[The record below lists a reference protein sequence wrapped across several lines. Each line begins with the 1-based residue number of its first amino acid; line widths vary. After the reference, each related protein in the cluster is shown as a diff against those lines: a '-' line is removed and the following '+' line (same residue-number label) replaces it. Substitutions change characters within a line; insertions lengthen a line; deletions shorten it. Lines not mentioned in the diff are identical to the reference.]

1 MPSREQVAKGAIG
14 HALLLALNFFV
25 LVGIIES
32 FQLFT
37 GDSPFLNWLVLG
49 FMLAHSTV
57 LLSIQLGI
65 QILELVRVRMPTILI
80 SYYFQFE
87 DSRTIDIPLL
97 DPTKSRLA
105 VIILILVISGGP
117 VLYPIFGVYGFLL
130 VGSYLAA
137 NPFDPSTILSYF
149 ELFLNWMPP
158 IFIFIIGIVILSV
171 VIIEFRHI

>member
-1 MPSREQVAKGAIG
+1 MPSHEQIAKGVIG
-14 HALLLALNFFV
+14 HIVLLSLNFFV

-37 GDSPFLNWLVLG
+37 SDLPFLNRLVLA
-49 FMLAHSTV
+49 FMLMHSTA
-57 LLSIQLGI
+57 LLSIQLAI
-65 QILELVRVRMPTILI
+65 QILELVRVRMPTLLI
-80 SYYFQFE
+80 SYYFQIE
-87 DSRTIDIPLL
+87 DSKTIGIPLL

-117 VLYPIFGVYGFLL
+117 ILYLIFGVYGFLL

-158 IFIFIIGIVILSV
+158 IFIFIIGIVIISV
-171 VIIEFRHI
+171 VAIEFRHV